1 MKDAVEQGRQI
12 PSEKPNRRHPSPHVL
27 RAVLSALFRRV
38 LCPARAVVGLGPER
52 NKRGEHP
59 TPRPLPPP
67 PPPPHPPP
75 RHHRAA
81 QHRALPDSTPAA
93 SRCPLSM
100 SLHHCRAA
108 TTPAMPATGLSSA
121 GASPFRLPASSS
133 SAQGHLRLSPPA
145 ASATACRR
153 RLLLRCA
160 ASSGGGGG
168 SGSDPVL
175 EEQRRRQAELA
186 ARIASGEFTVQG
198 PGSAAAHFPPHPPSF
213 FYHWY

>member
-1 MKDAVEQGRQI
+1 
-12 PSEKPNRRHPSPHVL
+12 
-27 RAVLSALFRRV
+27 
-38 LCPARAVVGLGPER
+38 
-52 NKRGEHP
+52 
-59 TPRPLPPP
+59 
-67 PPPPHPPP
+67 
-75 RHHRAA
+75 
-81 QHRALPDSTPAA
+81 
-93 SRCPLSM
+93 M

-145 ASATACRR
+145 ATASATACRR

-186 ARIASGEFTVQG
+186 ARIASRGVHRAKPRVDCALSGGGSPSWAPPGKLAAPLLTMVSG
-198 PGSAAAHFPPHPPSF
+198 PLAARKSPKARGANKPGRGASPPRAPGRTLSPPTGGSFPPKLGPKILF
-213 FYHWY
+213 FWSPNRVYLKKLLREKSPNLFPREIWPKKWEFCEGET